1 MLYSARVAALLLVA
15 TLATRADAQVPTTS
29 KGDVTVPDRIN
40 ADQLR
45 AGMRRLWVDH
55 VIWTREYIV
64 NTIEADPSVDAA
76 TSRLM
81 KNQVDIGTAL
91 VPFYGKA
98 VGDSLTVLLK
108 QHIVIAGE
116 LVAASRA
123 LSVAKATTNEDNAK
137 VLAADQR
144 WRANAIAIA
153 TLLSSV
159 NPYWP
164 MNDLNAMLNEHLT
177 LTALEGKTRLDRNYS
192 EDVATFD
199 RILTQSLV
207 MANALSEGIIK
218 QFPNK

>member
-15 TLATRADAQVPTTS
+15 SLATWADAQVPATS
-29 KGDVTVPDRIN
+29 KGDVAVPDRIN

-76 TSRLM
+76 TARLM
-81 KNQVDIGTAL
+81 KNQEDIGHAL
-91 VPFYGKA
+91 APFYGKVA
-98 VGDSLTVLLK
+98 GDSVTLLLK
-108 QHIVIAGE
+108 QHITIAGE
-116 LVAASRA
+116 LVAAS
-123 LSVAKATTNEDNAK
+123 SAKDNAL
-137 VLAADQR
+137 VTVTDQR

-153 TLLSSV
+153 TLLSGL
-159 NPYWP
+159 NPNWP
-164 MNDLNAMLNEHLT
+164 MNDLNTMLNEHLT
-177 LTALEGKTRLDRNYS
+177 LTALEGKARLDRNYS